1 MEATYEVAPIIR
13 GADSIIGLNCDAA
26 LTPLFNFPAGRF
38 VVDFKYALTDAAVL
52 ATIDS
57 ASSPTKVLRT
67 SIPGGAYHIDLLL
80 TKEQTIL
87 FLRDTVMFD
96 ILVIDGSSRQWLPG
110 IWTWPV
116 QQTVTVWR

>member
-1 MEATYEVAPIIR
+1 MEATYQVAPIIR
-13 GADSIIGLNCDAA
+13 GADSIISLDCDAA
-26 LTPLFNFPAGRF
+26 LTPLFNFPSGRF
-38 VVDFKYALTDAAVL
+38 VVDFKYDLSDVAAL

-57 ASSPTKVLRT
+57 SISPTKVVRT
-67 SIPGGAYHIDLLL
+67 SIAGGAYHLDLLL
-80 TKEQTIL
+80 TKEQTLL
-87 FLRDTVMFD
+87 FLRDTVIFD